1 MKNFKKREKL
11 KKKIEFQSAKE
22 SFRIN
27 YFVYTVDQAISSI
40 ESMFEQFQIY
50 EYIFGFWFNFE
61 KLKALDDNSLKKY
74 CLNLESFLKHDVYY
88 DIDGLDLF
96 LELKFLKEVMQIDEN
111 IPINVLNYLKRLDFF
126 QIHILLIEYY

>member
-1 MKNFKKREKL
+1 
-11 KKKIEFQSAKE
+11 
-22 SFRIN
+22 
-27 YFVYTVDQAISSI
+27 
-40 ESMFEQFQIY
+40 MFEQFQIY

-88 DIDGLDLF
+88 DIDGLNLF

>member
-1 MKNFKKREKL
+1 MKNFKKRKKL
-11 KKKIEFQSAKE
+11 KKQIEFQSAEE

-50 EYIFGFWFNFE
+50 EDIFGFLFNFE

-88 DIDGLDLF
+88 DTDGLDLF
-96 LELKFLKEVMQIDEN
+96 SELIVLKEVMQIDEN
-111 IPINVLNYLKRLDFF
+111 IPINVLNYLKRLYFF
-126 QIHILLIEYY
+126 QIHILLVEYY